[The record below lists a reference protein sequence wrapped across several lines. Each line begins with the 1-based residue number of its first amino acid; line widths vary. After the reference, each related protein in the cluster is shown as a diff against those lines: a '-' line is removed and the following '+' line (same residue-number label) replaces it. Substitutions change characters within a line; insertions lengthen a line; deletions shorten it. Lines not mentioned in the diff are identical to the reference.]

1 MVPCPAGPTTR
12 KIARL
17 QDCPGTLGG
26 ILRVVPCPAGPTTRK
41 IARLQDCPGSPGA
54 ILRMVGP
61 AGHGTT
67 RKMPPRV
74 PGQSCNL
81 AGDGAAATIQ
91 NTAPNCSK
99 STLAHR
105 NRVSNYPGHTSS
117 WEKAGINPPPEPPIT
132 LTAARNIAPILLGQP
147 CNLAILRALGT
158 SGRRCARRT
167 LYIHHA

>member
-1 MVPCPAGPTTR
+1 MTRVITDTIAVCEGRFRTIWSGILNSCCCPITR
-12 KIARL
+12 KMPPRV
-17 QDCPGTLGG
+17 PGQSCSLA
-26 ILRVVPCPAGPTTRK
+26 ILRV
-41 IARLQDCPGSPGA
+41 
-54 ILRMVGP
+54 VGP

-167 LYIHHA
+167 LYMHPA